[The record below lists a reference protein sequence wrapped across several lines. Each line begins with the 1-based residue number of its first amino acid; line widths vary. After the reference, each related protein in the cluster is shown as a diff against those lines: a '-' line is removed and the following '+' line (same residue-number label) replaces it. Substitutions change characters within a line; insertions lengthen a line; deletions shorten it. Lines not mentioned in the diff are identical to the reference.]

1 LQICLLDLLGTWL
14 DGEEEM
20 VGREDCTDFRNE
32 RVGGKSQG
40 GQNGWVIS
48 NNPTR
53 LCIES
58 WSPLWSGEN
67 PIQWSGEA
75 EL

>member
-1 LQICLLDLLGTWL
+1 MVQKK
-14 DGEEEM
+14 M
-20 VGREDCTDFRNE
+20 VGQEDCTDFRNE

-40 GQNGWVIS
+40 GQNGWVIFPM
-48 NNPTR
+48 PTR

-58 WSPLWSGEN
+58 WSPLDF
-67 PIQWSGEA
+67 IQWSGEV